1 MTNTSKNMATLEQLL
16 TNVHDQHPAISHLMN
31 EALTI
36 CQSRHV
42 AHAGIHF
49 QLRNALESIR
59 VGRPDD
65 ATRYIQIAL
74 AIEERWAVTA

>member
-1 MTNTSKNMATLEQLL
+1 LADLEQLL
-16 TNVHDQHPAISHLMN
+16 TQAHDQHPAIAKAMH

-42 AHAGIHF
+42 AHAGTHF

-59 VGRPDD
+59 IDRPDD
-65 ATRYIQIAL
+65 ATRYIQNAL
-74 AIEERWAVTA
+74 DIQARWVGGRE